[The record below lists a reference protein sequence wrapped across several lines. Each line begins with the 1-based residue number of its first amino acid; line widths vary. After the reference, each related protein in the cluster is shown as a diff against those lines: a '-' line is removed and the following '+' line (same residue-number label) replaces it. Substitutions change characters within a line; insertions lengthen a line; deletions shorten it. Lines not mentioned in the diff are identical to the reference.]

1 MFKSRLKSHI
11 LSLEQRLAAL
21 EHVKETLDR
30 ETVAVTLDQEGR
42 ILEANSLFETELG
55 YSKAE
60 LSGRL
65 LRELSPV
72 ELAGDVHQR
81 RALEAIASGKHFSGT
96 LRLRS
101 RSDVHVWLRAMVMPF
116 AGEHGRVE
124 RIAIY
129 SSVLTRTIEASR
141 EKEALVGALMRSTAV
156 IEFSLD
162 GLVLAA
168 NDNFLNGMGY
178 KLTQIQGKHHKMFCP
193 EDETRSAKYEQF
205 WETLRQGSFVAG
217 RFKRLDSMGR
227 EVWLEASYNPILDAN
242 GTLYKIVK
250 FATVITDQV
259 NRERAVV
266 EAADIAHGTSIRTEA
281 SAAQGHEVVQNTVA
295 VLDRL
300 SGLMEDAAQGI
311 QALDAQSQII
321 GTIVKTISS
330 IADQTNLLALNAA
343 IEAARAGEQGRG
355 FAVVADEVRQLA
367 SRTSKATVEIV
378 EVVMRNQGL
387 ASSSVSVIAQ
397 SKEQAAAALSLANEA
412 DGVITEIRQGANS
425 IVSAVGKFTDQS
437 MASENDAR

>member
-1 MFKSRLKSHI
+1 MFNSRLKSHI

-162 GLVLAA
+162 GLVLTA

-178 KLTQIQGKHHKMFCP
+178 KLT
-193 EDETRSAKYEQF
+193 RSTKYEQF

>member
-1 MFKSRLKSHI
+1 
-11 LSLEQRLAAL
+11 
-21 EHVKETLDR
+21 
-30 ETVAVTLDQEGR
+30 
-42 ILEANSLFETELG
+42 
-55 YSKAE
+55 
-60 LSGRL
+60 
-65 LRELSPV
+65 
-72 ELAGDVHQR
+72 
-81 RALEAIASGKHFSGT
+81 
-96 LRLRS
+96 
-101 RSDVHVWLRAMVMPF
+101 
-116 AGEHGRVE
+116 
-124 RIAIY
+124 
-129 SSVLTRTIEASR
+129 
-141 EKEALVGALMRSTAV
+141 
-156 IEFSLD
+156 
-162 GLVLAA
+162 
-168 NDNFLNGMGY
+168 
-178 KLTQIQGKHHKMFCP
+178 
-193 EDETRSAKYEQF
+193 
-205 WETLRQGSFVAG
+205 VAG

-295 VLDRL
+295 VLNRL

-378 EVVMRNQGL
+378 EVVLRNQGL

-437 MASENDAR
+437 MVSENDPH